1 MHIAAPEPWARR
13 VGGPTLLPSHH
24 TTQCVISVS
33 AWACTAP
40 TALRPDG
47 GGGRRKVCW
56 LQTPSPPAT
65 TRSRHSRH
73 STINHRV
80 RRGSGC
86 ERSPRQWLHAA
97 ARMRHAAA
105 VHAMRHRRTRVGPAR
120 PTTTANAASA
130 ASHRC
135 QRRRPDRRPGR
146 ESLAQRARS
155 RARRSG
161 AVPARAPARWDPSA
175 GEAAHNCPDPSAR
188 EAAHNCLRHAKEQLR
203 GAASR
208 RRSKLWRTVPPT
220 KHGCQRAG

>member
-1 MHIAAPEPWARR
+1 MRSAAAPHHSGAAAKCLVGAKGVGGQPAMHIAAPEPWARR

-33 AWACTAP
+33 ASCTAP

-65 TRSRHSRH
+65 TRSRHRRH

-105 VHAMRHRRTRVGPAR
+105 VHAMRHRRTHSLQHSCVGWLKM
-120 PTTTANAASA
+120 SIEMW
-130 ASHRC
+130 SKQH
-135 QRRRPDRRPGR
+135 
-146 ESLAQRARS
+146 
-155 RARRSG
+155 
-161 AVPARAPARWDPSA
+161 
-175 GEAAHNCPDPSAR
+175 
-188 EAAHNCLRHAKEQLR
+188 CLRPAHQ
-203 GAASR
+203 
-208 RRSKLWRTVPPT
+208 
-220 KHGCQRAG
+220 